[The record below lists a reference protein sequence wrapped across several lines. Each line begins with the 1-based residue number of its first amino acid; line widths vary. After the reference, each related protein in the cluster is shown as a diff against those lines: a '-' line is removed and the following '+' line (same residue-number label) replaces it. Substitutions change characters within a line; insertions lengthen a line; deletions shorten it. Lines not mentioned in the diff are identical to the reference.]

1 MQMLFKITSIRSPS
15 DAKRKIGRPVDLL
28 VSPACLRR
36 PSPRSSDAPPPA
48 PRSLEHARRRQRHPR
63 RRRRSSRSRRWPGSA
78 GRRRIRSTT
87 TGSTG
92 EPARRRPAR
101 PAQKFCEDTVSNRN
115 VKRRFARYLRNIFI
129 EAPRGA
135 RVAGRACEARM
146 PFTRA
151 AADSFCEPNFSE
163 KGTDDRQAGQA
174 DTWTQR
180 RARALRSGWTD
191 RNAADR
197 SLKSING
204 TDGCGQTGRRTP
216 RLVAVGP

>member
-1 MQMLFKITSIRSPS
+1 MCEIYLS
-15 DAKRKIGRPVDLL
+15 
-28 VSPACLRR
+28 
-36 PSPRSSDAPPPA
+36 
-48 PRSLEHARRRQRHPR
+48 RRRGGPA
-63 RRRRSSRSRRWPGSA
+63 WPA
-78 GRRRIRSTT
+78 A
-87 TGSTG
+87 
-92 EPARRRPAR
+92 PA
-101 PAQKFCEDTVSNRN
+101 K
-115 VKRRFARYLRNIFI
+115 
-129 EAPRGA
+129 
-135 RVAGRACEARM
+135 

-204 TDGCGQTGRRTP
+204 TDGCGQTGRR
-216 RLVAVGP
+216 RSLFILVE